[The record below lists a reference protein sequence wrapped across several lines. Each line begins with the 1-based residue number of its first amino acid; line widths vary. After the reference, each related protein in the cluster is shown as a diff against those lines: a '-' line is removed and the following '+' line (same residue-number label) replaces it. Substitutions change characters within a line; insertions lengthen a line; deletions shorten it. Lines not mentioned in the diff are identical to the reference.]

1 MDEESKPRVYVTRR
15 IPEAGLSMLRR
26 ACSVRV
32 WEGELPVP
40 REVLLEEV
48 RGVEGLLTLLTDTVD
63 QEILAVAPRLR
74 VISNYAVGYNN
85 IDVAAC
91 SARGIP
97 VGHTPGVLTD
107 TTADFAF
114 ALLLAAARRV
124 TEGVAYVREGQ
135 WKTWGPQLLLGKDV
149 HDATLGLLGFG
160 RIGQAVARRGLGFGM
175 RVLYYDPFV
184 GREVQDLGEPVDLE
198 TLWSESDFLSIH
210 VPLTEQTYHL
220 VDANALGKMRRGAVL
235 VNTAR
240 GPVVDHAALLDA
252 LTSGKLAAA
261 ALDVTDPEPLPS
273 DHPLVRLPNCIV
285 TPHIAS
291 ASVATRAKMAVIAAE
306 NLLAGLEGRCLP
318 HCVNPEV
325 CLRT

>member
-1 MDEESKPRVYVTRR
+1 MGEEGKPKVYVTRC

-26 ACSVRV
+26 ACSLRV

-40 REVLLEEV
+40 RDVLLQEV
-48 RGVEGLLTLLTDTVD
+48 RDADGLLTLLTDSVD
-63 QEILAVAPRLR
+63 QAVLDAAPRLR
-74 VISNYAVGYNN
+74 VVSNYAVGYNN

-124 TEGVAYVREGQ
+124 VEGVQYVQHGRWRAWE
-135 WKTWGPQLLLGKDV
+135 PQLLLGRDV
-149 HDATLGLLGFG
+149 HDATLGILGFG
-160 RIGQAVARRGLGFGM
+160 RIGRAVARRALGFGM
-175 RVLYYDPFV
+175 RVLYHDPFV
-184 GREVQDLGEPVDLE
+184 AEGVEDLGRAVDLE

-210 VPLTEQTYHL
+210 VPLTEHTYHL
-220 VDANALGKMRRGAVL
+220 VDARALAKMKKGAVL

-240 GPVVDHAALLDA
+240 GAVVDHDALLEA
-252 LTSGKLAAA
+252 LRSGRLAAA
-261 ALDVTDPEPLPS
+261 ALDVTDPEPLPP
-273 DHPLVRLPNCIV
+273 DHPLLALPNCIV

-306 NLLAGLEGRCLP
+306 NLLAGLEGHRLP
-318 HCVNPEV
+318 HCANPEV
-325 CLRT
+325 YSRV